1 MKNIKSWIDELD
13 QVSEERQL
21 SRYDQLLLD
30 AAEVQLLLGNLGAAD
45 SLINKINDYN
55 IVGTFNVLKE
65 KEEQKMKK
73 VYISKI
79 DYFDGENNQNFAY
92 CIFDDKEQATEWIQN
107 HRNLLEEDLYLFK
120 KMEQVFYSTLSEEE
134 RNKYYLNLSDLARS
148 FEEYYIS
155 PLGFDV
161 AIDEYS
167 YEIDEYEIGKEGII
181 ESYYEFGEPVIDF
194 DRVEQKLSEYEK
206 QRRR

>member
-1 MKNIKSWIDELD
+1 
-13 QVSEERQL
+13 
-21 SRYDQLLLD
+21 
-30 AAEVQLLLGNLGAAD
+30 
-45 SLINKINDYN
+45 
-55 IVGTFNVLKE
+55 
-65 KEEQKMKK
+65 MKK

-120 KMEQVFYSTLSEEE
+120 KMEQVFCSTLSEEE

-155 PLGFDV
+155 PLGFDI
-161 AIDEYS
+161 AIDEYG

-181 ESYYEFGEPVIDF
+181 ESYYDFGDPVIDF
-194 DRVEQKLSEYEK
+194 NRVEQKLDAYKKERGGMNK
-206 QRRR
+206 